1 MIKKIIALI
10 VFMVWGS
17 VVNAVIIDHGRYL
30 TDTQSGL
37 DWLDVTSTVNMTPDQ
52 VNAELIPGG
61 NYYGWRYATDIE
73 FSNLLYN
80 YTGVVPAL
88 SGHFIQE
95 PDRIDGLIELLGD
108 TINEYYMHF
117 EGKSYGDLSGLG
129 EGIYGGTIG
138 FLIGS
143 TRDPRYWMSMIIDI
157 DEFPDYLDFSE
168 INFRVDNWPTG
179 FYDVGSF
186 LIRDSSINIPEPP
199 PFVLMAFFLLLLMI
213 KTRHN

>member
-1 MIKKIIALI
+1 
-10 VFMVWGS
+10 MVWGS

-61 NYYGWRYATDIE
+61 NYYGWRYATDIDLL
-73 FSNLLYN
+73 NLIVN
-80 YTGVVPAL
+80 FTDQNRPE
-88 SGHFIQE
+88 SGYFEHNM
-95 PDRIDGLIELLGD
+95 DKIDELIELLGD
-108 TINEYYMHF
+108 TLQTYWIHF
-117 EGKSYGDLSGLG
+117 FGVPYPGVVSQ
-129 EGIYGGTIG
+129 TIG
-138 FLIGS
+138 F
-143 TRDPRYWMSMIIDI
+143 TRNTHDPRFFISMIVNGD
-157 DEFPDYLDFSE
+157 DDPVSSFNRDYSI

-186 LIRDSSINIPEPP
+186 LVRDSSINIPEPP
-199 PFVLMAFFLLLLMI
+199 PFILMTFFLLLLMI